1 MSKLMIVLGI
11 LAMAIG
17 VAVGVIGY
25 VAPGHMQVAG
35 LTAEVAALFLIGGI
49 LAVGLGGVIDSVD
62 AQRKIFRDLAETLV
76 ARTDRSTER
85 FGRATALPP
94 TPEPPPAPKQVPPT
108 PDALLTPEPAPTPAP
123 APETESP
130 PEQKP
135 LIFSGTV
142 RSLDQARER
151 AGLKPLDQPLVE
163 TGITTRE
170 TIIAIEKA
178 KTDLETVL
186 GPPATPAAPPPDIP
200 VEDKPPPTAEI
211 ALVAEVDT
219 EFDAVAAEGDD
230 EQLYVMEEKLIR
242 GRPARVLSDG
252 TVEAET
258 DEGWMRFENLEHL
271 EEYLDAMS
279 PAKG

>member
-11 LAMAIG
+11 LAVAIG

-25 VAPGHMQVAG
+25 VAPGQMQVAG
-35 LTAEVAALFLIGGI
+35 LTAEVAALFLMGGI
-49 LAVGLGGVIDSVD
+49 LAVGLGGVVGALDD
-62 AQRKIFRDLAETLV
+62 QRKAFRDFAETFV
-76 ARTDRSTER
+76 ARTDRSVER
-85 FGRATALPP
+85 LGRVTATQPI
-94 TPEPPPAPKQVPPT
+94 PEPPPPPPPSPKQVLPPK
-108 PDALLTPEPAPTPAP
+108 PEVLSIPEPAPE
-123 APETESP
+123 PEADAVA
-130 PEQKP
+130 EQKP

-142 RSLDQARER
+142 RSLEQARER
-151 AGLKPLDQPLVE
+151 AGLKPVDQPASE
-163 TGITTRE
+163 TRITTRE

-186 GPPATPAAPPPDIP
+186 GAPPP
-200 VEDKPPPTAEI
+200 PPPPPDTPEPEPAP
-211 ALVAEVDT
+211 AAQTVLVTEVET
-219 EFDAVAAEGDD
+219 EFDVSPAEGEED
-230 EQLYVMEEKLIR
+230 QLYVMEEKLIR

>member
-17 VAVGVIGY
+17 VAMGVLGY
-25 VAPGHMQVAG
+25 VAPGQMQVVG
-35 LTAEVAALFLIGGI
+35 LTAEVAAIFFMGGI
-49 LAVGLGGVIDSVD
+49 LAVGLGGAIDAVNE
-62 AQRKIFRDLAETLV
+62 QRKVFRDLAETLV
-76 ARTDRSTER
+76 ARTDRSAER
-85 FGRATALPP
+85 LSRALATPP
-94 TPEPPPAPKQVPPT
+94 APEPPPLPQVPPSK
-108 PDALLTPEPAPTPAP
+108 PETRAAPEPTPA
-123 APETESP
+123 AEPEPT
-130 PEQKP
+130 PEDRP
-135 LIFSGTV
+135 LIFTGTV

-151 AGLKPLDQPLVE
+151 AGLKPLDQPGAE
-163 TGITTRE
+163 TRITTRE

-178 KTDLETVL
+178 KSELEAAV
-186 GPPATPAAPPPDIP
+186 GMPPAPPPP
-200 VEDKPPPTAEI
+200 EMPAAAEPPPPKETV
-211 ALVAEVDT
+211 LVAEVET
-219 EFDAVAAEGDD
+219 EFDVVPADGEE

>member
-11 LAMAIG
+11 LAVAIG

-25 VAPGHMQVAG
+25 VAPGQMQVVG
-35 LTAEVAALFLIGGI
+35 LTPEVAVIFLMGGI
-49 LAVGLGGVIDSVD
+49 LAVGLGGVIDTLND
-62 AQRKIFRDLAETLV
+62 QRKMFRDLAETLV
-76 ARTDRSTER
+76 ARSDRSAER
-85 FGRATALPP
+85 FARVATPSA
-94 TPEPPPAPKQVPPT
+94 TPEPPPPQQMPAAK
-108 PDALLTPEPAPTPAP
+108 PDVLAEPEPTPAP
-123 APETESP
+123 EPEPIE
-130 PEQKP
+130 EKP
-135 LIFSGTV
+135 LIFTGSV

-151 AGLKPLDQPLVE
+151 AGLKTAEPAPSE
-163 TGITTRE
+163 TRITTRE

-178 KTDLETVL
+178 KSDLESAL
-186 GPPATPAAPPPDIP
+186 GPPPSPPSPPPSETPEAAEPPPPAAKET
-200 VEDKPPPTAEI
+200 V
-211 ALVAEVDT
+211 LVAEVET
-219 EFDAVAAEGDD
+219 EFDVAPAEGEE

>member
-11 LAMAIG
+11 LAVAIG
-17 VAVGVIGY
+17 VAVGVLGY
-25 VAPGHMQVAG
+25 ISPGQMQVAG
-35 LTAEVAALFLIGGI
+35 LTAEVAAIFLIGGI
-49 LAVGLGGVIDSVD
+49 LSIGLGGAID
-62 AQRKIFRDLAETLV
+62 ALNEQRKVFRDLAETMV
-76 ARTDRSTER
+76 ARTDRSAER
-85 FGRATALPP
+85 LSRTVNIPP
-94 TPEPPPAPKQVPPT
+94 MPEPPLPPKQVPP
-108 PDALLTPEPAPTPAP
+108 PAPEAMLIPEPTPAP
-123 APETESP
+123 EPEVATE
-130 PEQKP
+130 EKP

-151 AGLKPLDQPLVE
+151 AGLKPLEQPLGE
-163 TGITTRE
+163 ARITTRE

-178 KTDLETVL
+178 KSDLETAIGSPVTP
-186 GPPATPAAPPPDIP
+186 PPAEVTVEAAPAPQP
-200 VEDKPPPTAEI
+200 EI
-211 ALVAEVDT
+211 ALVAEVES
-219 EFDAVAAEGDD
+219 EFDAIAAEGDE

>member
-11 LAMAIG
+11 LAVAIG

-25 VAPGHMQVAG
+25 VAPGQMQVVG
-35 LTAEVAALFLIGGI
+35 LTAEVAALFLMGGI
-49 LAVGLGGVIDSVD
+49 LAVGLGGVIDALHD
-62 AQRKIFRDLAETLV
+62 QRKTFRDLAETMV

-85 FGRATALPP
+85 FGRANTPP
-94 TPEPPPAPKQVPPT
+94 PMPEPPAPPKQVPPAKPEVLVAPEPEPVIAAQPEPT
-108 PDALLTPEPAPTPAP
+108 PDE
-123 APETESP
+123 
-130 PEQKP
+130 KP
-135 LIFSGTV
+135 LIFTGTV

-151 AGLKPLDQPLVE
+151 AGLKPVDQPAAE
-163 TGITTRE
+163 TRITTRE
-170 TIIAIEKA
+170 TIVAIEKA
-178 KTDLETVL
+178 KSELETAF
-186 GPPATPAAPPPDIP
+186 GSPPPPPDTPAPPEPP
-200 VEDKPPPTAEI
+200 VAKETV
-211 ALVAEVDT
+211 LVAEVET
-219 EFDAVAAEGDD
+219 EFDAVPPEGEE

>member
-11 LAMAIG
+11 LAVAIG

-25 VAPGHMQVAG
+25 VAPGQMQVAG
-35 LTAEVAALFLIGGI
+35 LTAEVAALFLMGGI
-49 LAVGLGGVIDSVD
+49 LAIGLGGVIDVLHD
-62 AQRKIFRDLAETLV
+62 QRKAFRDLAETMV

-85 FGRATALPP
+85 FGRATTPP
-94 TPEPPPAPKQVPPT
+94 PIPEPPAPPKQVPPAK
-108 PDALLTPEPAPTPAP
+108 PEVLIAPEPEPVIAAESEPAPGSD
-123 APETESP
+123 E
-130 PEQKP
+130 KP
-135 LIFSGTV
+135 LIFTGTV

-151 AGLKPLDQPLVE
+151 AGLKPLDQPLSE
-163 TGITTRE
+163 TRITTRE
-170 TIIAIEKA
+170 TIVAIEKA
-178 KTDLETVL
+178 KSELETAF
-186 GPPATPAAPPPDIP
+186 GSPPPPPPPDTPAAVEPPPKETI
-200 VEDKPPPTAEI
+200 
-211 ALVAEVDT
+211 LVAEVET
-219 EFDAVAAEGDD
+219 EFDAVAAEGDE

>member
-1 MSKLMIVLGI
+1 MSKLMIMLGI
-11 LAMAIG
+11 LAVAIG

-25 VAPGHMQVAG
+25 VAPGQMQVAG
-35 LTAEVAALFLIGGI
+35 LTAEVAALFLMGGI
-49 LAVGLGGVIDSVD
+49 LAVGLGGVIDALHD
-62 AQRKIFRDLAETLV
+62 QRKIFRDLAETLV
-76 ARTDRSTER
+76 ARTDRAAER
-85 FGRATALPP
+85 FGRIATPP
-94 TPEPPPAPKQVPPT
+94 ATPEPPPPSPKQVSPGKSEVL
-108 PDALLTPEPAPTPAP
+108 ASAEPAP
-123 APETESP
+123 APG
-130 PEQKP
+130 PEPASDEKP
-135 LIFSGTV
+135 LIFTGTV

-151 AGLKPLDQPLVE
+151 AGLKPVDQPAAE
-163 TGITTRE
+163 TRITTRE

-178 KTDLETVL
+178 KSDLETVL
-186 GPPATPAAPPPDIP
+186 GSPPPSPPPDTPAAVEPPPKET
-200 VEDKPPPTAEI
+200 V
-211 ALVAEVDT
+211 LVAEVET
-219 EFDAVAAEGDD
+219 EFDVVPAEGEE

>member
-11 LAMAIG
+11 LAAAIG
-17 VAVGVIGY
+17 VAVGVLGY
-25 VAPGHMQVAG
+25 VSPGQMQVVG
-35 LTAEVAALFLIGGI
+35 LTAEVAVIFLMGGI
-49 LAVGLGGVIDSVD
+49 LAVGLGGAID
-62 AQRKIFRDLAETLV
+62 ALHEQRKVFRDLAETLV
-76 ARTDRSTER
+76 ARSDRSAER
-85 FGRATALPP
+85 LARAVNTPPVPETLPTP
-94 TPEPPPAPKQVPPT
+94 KKEVPPPIPEVLATPEPTV
-108 PDALLTPEPAPTPAP
+108 TPEPEAA
-123 APETESP
+123 A
-130 PEQKP
+130 EQKP
-135 LIFSGTV
+135 LVFSGSV

-151 AGLKPLDQPLVE
+151 AGLKPLDQPMSE
-163 TGITTRE
+163 TRITTRE

-178 KTDLETVL
+178 KTDLEAAI
-186 GPPATPAAPPPDIP
+186 GSPASPPPPDTPEI
-200 VEDKPPPTAEI
+200 VAPPAPIET

-219 EFDAVAAEGDD
+219 EFDAIPADGEE

>member
-11 LAMAIG
+11 LAVAIG
-17 VAVGVIGY
+17 VAVGVLGY
-25 VAPGHMQVAG
+25 VAPGQMQVAG
-35 LTAEVAALFLIGGI
+35 LTAEVAALFLMGGI
-49 LAVGLGGVIDSVD
+49 LAVGLGGVIDVLHD
-62 AQRKIFRDLAETLV
+62 QRKAFRDLAETMV

-85 FGRATALPP
+85 FGRATPP
-94 TPEPPPAPKQVPPT
+94 PPMPEPPAPPPKQVPPAK
-108 PDALLTPEPAPTPAP
+108 PEALITPEPAIAAESEPAS
-123 APETESP
+123 ASEE
-130 PEQKP
+130 KP
-135 LIFSGTV
+135 LIFTGTV

-151 AGLKPLDQPLVE
+151 AGLKPVDQPVAE
-163 TGITTRE
+163 TRITTRE
-170 TIIAIEKA
+170 TIVAIEKA
-178 KTDLETVL
+178 KSDLETAF
-186 GPPATPAAPPPDIP
+186 GSPPPPPPDTPAPPEPP
-200 VEDKPPPTAEI
+200 VAKETV
-211 ALVAEVDT
+211 LVAEVET
-219 EFDAVAAEGDD
+219 EFDVVPSEGEE